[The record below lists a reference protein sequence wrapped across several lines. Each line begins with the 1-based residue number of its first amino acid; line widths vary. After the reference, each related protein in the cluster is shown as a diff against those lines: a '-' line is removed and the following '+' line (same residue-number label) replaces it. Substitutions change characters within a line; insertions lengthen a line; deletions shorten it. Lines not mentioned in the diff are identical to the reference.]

1 MKINLFYIGEIRG
14 LGRRVQMKAILLAG
28 GKGERAKPFTEFSPK
43 VMIPIMGKPVIHY
56 NTSHLA
62 SNNLIDEIVIV
73 CSKESNQRLQI
84 SSYFEGKEDLF
95 KHKVQ
100 FVEETYEGT
109 AGAILSAAP
118 KLENEKE
125 FLVWFGDNLVPIDIK
140 ALYQFHKEKNGI
152 ITLAVSS
159 QKRTETGFVELSPD
173 KEILKFKEK
182 PIINLEE
189 PESLGI
195 YIFKSKILDFIKESS
210 KEKRNINLSFD
221 ILEKLPKQE
230 KLYAYDIKNT
240 GWMDVESPTKVT
252 RNTKIV
258 ENILKKMNLNSSS
271 EEHPSIK

>member
-1 MKINLFYIGEIRG
+1 
-14 LGRRVQMKAILLAG
+14 MKAILLAG

-62 SNNLIDEIVIV
+62 SNNLIDEIIII

-84 SSYFEGKEDLF
+84 TSYFEGKEDLF
-95 KHKVQ
+95 KHKVK

-109 AGAILSAAP
+109 AGTILSAAH

-125 FLVWFGDNLVPIDIK
+125 FLVWFGDNLVPIDIN
-140 ALYQFHKEKNGI
+140 ALHQFHKEKNGI
-152 ITLAVSS
+152 VTLTVSS

-182 PIINLEE
+182 PTINLKE

-195 YIFKSKILDFIKESS
+195 YIFKSKILDYIKELS

-230 KLYAYDIKNT
+230 KLYAYDINT
-240 GWMDVESPTKVT
+240 GWMDIESPTKVT
-252 RNTKIV
+252 RNKIII
-258 ENILKKMNLNSSS
+258 EDILKMMDLNSSS